1 MSKIIRYYN
10 QNRIRVWIAI
20 LMILFII
27 IIIQVLNQIA
37 KETKNAETKE
47 KETASN
53 VVSYRNES
61 KSIISEGSVPKTQRE
76 KLGSLI
82 DEFFTYCI
90 NHQPEKAYQLLAP
103 DTLKTLYPTQKQFEN
118 LYYQERFE
126 GNKKYSFQS
135 WSRSAENIYVYQ
147 VKIFEDQLAT
157 GKTSDNQY
165 IEDYVTI
172 VPVGDIY
179 QLNINRYIGKTTM
192 YQKQSNDK
200 IRIEITAVDTY
211 LDYEIYTFQIK
222 NNLDQTILLDTR
234 RKTDTIY
241 IKDEEG
247 NKFESY
253 LYENKEEDL
262 QLKPQEAKTIQIKF
276 NDRYLVNRK
285 LKSIHF
291 TDIIEQEAYQ
301 GNETIEPSTLIIDL
315 K

>member
-1 MSKIIRYYN
+1 MGKIIRYYN
-10 QNRIRVWIAI
+10 QNRLHIWLAI
-20 LMILFII
+20 IIVVFII
-27 IIIQVLNQIA
+27 MIIQVLNQIA

-301 GNETIEPSTLIIDL
+301 ENGPIEPSTLIIDL